1 MQQEKNM
8 ISENNLKQQLQTARE
23 EMMTQRKRPMSVT
36 HQRASELL
44 GNRTDR
50 EDERE
55 TEYKNHE
62 DNDNEEEEETQ
73 NMTIR
78 ERYLKM

>member
-1 MQQEKNM
+1 
-8 ISENNLKQQLQTARE
+8 
-23 EMMTQRKRPMSVT
+23 MMTQRKRPMSVT
-36 HQRASELL
+36 HQRASEML
-44 GNRTDR
+44 GARTDR
-50 EDERE
+50 DDERE
-55 TEYKNHE
+55 TEYNNNHG